1 MVAMNK
7 ARSPHE
13 THAPGLDVMYR
24 DPSWDRLI
32 TTSKNHGKR
41 LIPVL
46 RAKDANQNMETE
58 SLDDGHLPASSPRDK
73 RPATSGRQKDSVM
86 VRQPVTS
93 AVFAVGSSDIMHR
106 ESPGRPTSSR
116 QTTHSTT
123 MTPAS
128 LRNVDEFHDSTSFEA
143 PSQLSEKGCD
153 PDIAVVTRGNSRET
167 VRRSKERSRNELS
180 SMANSHRM
188 QPSKSS
194 ARRGEDVLS
203 SRLAAGVSGKGRPDR
218 NLSGEDAA
226 SSRKGVLGT
235 RIASGASVR
244 VNARLA
250 AQPASKPSKQSSK
263 SNNSSTRKIS
273 SHNLSSAVGDRIPGK
288 GLSRA
293 RGVRQSVIELQE
305 QKRLVS
311 RSAFL
316 LNDCSPESPDR
327 RKVTFAC
334 ERDSTPSSCQ
344 RKTTSGVEMGA
355 RGNASKIRQPSTTKE
370 ADELSILPL
379 HRSARQSNPTEDT
392 IYKCEANSK
401 ASIIPPPGPCGT
413 TPVAATCEKDE
424 TPAVRVDRLESPV
437 PLGEE
442 LDDNNRPV
450 ISHLPDPKVGSWTA
464 SQYEESN
471 VESPPQNNS
480 FLPGNVDSARPAEKG
495 MHRALSN
502 ISYLISALE
511 QVRSMMLDCSKND
524 GSESDN
530 SVYVPVIALVDAK
543 KLQEFSSADLL
554 KSSSALQ
561 SFEIPPDKLQS
572 TLQPSPD
579 GRCSSSNSSAQRGE
593 NDRPSRLNAHAK
605 SSAARDESSAKPVT
619 TSPSIRSPSQKQKH
633 LSNIFQTPVGLPENE
648 SIVDALRYILK
659 NTGENDPVQDTRAS
673 NLNTKL
679 NRRARCVPR
688 VSGAPGALIER
699 PLLDI
704 SENARSKPGTGR
716 RAPAS
721 TGPSQSAPDL
731 HRDVSIP
738 RKLSIS
744 TTSTEAPPRY
754 SIHSASRP
762 RTAGLPASGSSKGVV
777 RTAAITKQNLG
788 KTEERT
794 LQVEGRMRKANTM
807 AALPRLATSMAQ
819 EGFPKQSVRSKLVS
833 KIRGQ
838 ASRQK
843 PF

>member
-1 MVAMNK
+1 
-7 ARSPHE
+7 
-13 THAPGLDVMYR
+13 
-24 DPSWDRLI
+24 
-32 TTSKNHGKR
+32 
-41 LIPVL
+41 
-46 RAKDANQNMETE
+46 
-58 SLDDGHLPASSPRDK
+58 
-73 RPATSGRQKDSVM
+73 M

-93 AVFAVGSSDIMHR
+93 AVFAVGSSDTMHR
-106 ESPGRPTSSR
+106 ESPGRPASSR

-128 LRNVDEFHDSTSFEA
+128 LRNVDEFHDSTSFNA
-143 PSQLSEKGCD
+143 PSQLSEKRCD
-153 PDIAVVTRGNSRET
+153 PDMAVVTRGNSRKT

-180 SMANSHRM
+180 SMADLHRM
-188 QPSKSS
+188 QPANSS
-194 ARRGEDVLS
+194 ARRGEDVIS

-226 SSRKGVLGT
+226 SSRNGGMST
-235 RIASGASVR
+235 RTASGASVR

-263 SNNSSTRKIS
+263 SNNSSTRKSS
-273 SHNLSSAVGDRIPGK
+273 SHSLSSTAGDRITGK
-288 GLSRA
+288 GLPRA

-316 LNDCSPESPDR
+316 LNDCSPESLDR

-370 ADELSILPL
+370 ADDLSTLPL
-379 HRSARQSNPTEDT
+379 HRSARQTKPTEST
-392 IYKCEANSK
+392 TYKCEANST

-413 TPVAATCEKDE
+413 TPVAETCEKDE
-424 TPAVRVDRLESPV
+424 TPAVRVDRLKSPV
-437 PLGEE
+437 PFGEE
-442 LDDNNRPV
+442 LDDNNTPV
-450 ISHLPDPKVGSWTA
+450 ILHLPDPKVGSWTA
-464 SQYEESN
+464 SQNEESN

-543 KLQEFSSADLL
+543 KLQEFSSTDLL

-561 SFEIPPDKLQS
+561 SFERPSDELQT
-572 TLQPSPD
+572 TLQQSSPD
-579 GRCSSSNSSAQRGE
+579 GRCSSSKSSARKGE
-593 NDRPSRLNAHAK
+593 NDRPSRLNAHAT
-605 SSAARDESSAKPVT
+605 SSAARDESSAKPVM
-619 TSPSIRSPSQKQKH
+619 TSPSIRSPSQKQSH

-673 NLNTKL
+673 NLDTKL
-679 NRRARCVPR
+679 NRRARCIPR

-716 RAPAS
+716 RALAS

-731 HRDVSIP
+731 HPDVSIP

-762 RTAGLPASGSSKGVV
+762 RTAGLPASGSSKGVA
-777 RTAAITKQNLG
+777 RTAAITKQKFR

-794 LQVEGRMRKANTM
+794 LQVEGRVRKANTM

-819 EGFPKQSVRSKLVS
+819 EGFPKPSVRSKLVS

-838 ASRQK
+838 AGRQK
-843 PF
+843 QV